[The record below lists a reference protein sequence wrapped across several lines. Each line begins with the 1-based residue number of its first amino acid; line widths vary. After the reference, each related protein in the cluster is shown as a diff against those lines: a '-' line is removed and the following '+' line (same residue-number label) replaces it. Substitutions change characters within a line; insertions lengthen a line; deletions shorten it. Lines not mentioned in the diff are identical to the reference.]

1 MRPARGHA
9 WEMEILAA
17 LLLIVTMA
25 YLQLHG
31 DD

>member
-1 MRPARGHA
+1 MPPVSCHPWA
-9 WEMEILAA
+9 MEILAA

-25 YLQLHG
+25 YLQLHE

>member
-1 MRPARGHA
+1 MPPASGHA

-25 YLQLHG
+25 YLQVHE